1 MNRTVTTWSVDIQL
15 GERDGYTHAEA
26 KLITGVEPTLHAS
39 GKARLSEKDRFDVP
53 EIGFELATARALRA
67 LADVL
72 LKTAREDVLAVAG
85 DEDGYH
91 SDSPTGAW

>member
-1 MNRTVTTWSVDIQL
+1 MNGTVTTWSLDIQL
-15 GERDGYTHAEA
+15 GERDGHTRAEA
-26 KLITGVEPTLHAS
+26 RLITGVEPALHTS
-39 GKARLSEKDRFDVP
+39 GEARLSEKDRVDVP

-72 LKTAREDVLAVAG
+72 LKTAKEDVQAVAD

-91 SDSPTGAW
+91 SHSPTGAW

>member
-1 MNRTVTTWSVDIQL
+1 MNGTVTTWSVDIQL
-15 GERDGYTHAEA
+15 GERDGHTHAEA
-26 KLITGVEPTLHAS
+26 RLITGVEPPLHAS
-39 GKARLSEKDRFDVP
+39 GEARMSEKDRVDVP

-72 LKTAREDVLAVAG
+72 LKTAKEDVQAVAG